1 MQPTAQ
7 QKQTP
12 SHRRPG
18 GRTRN
23 SAHQKTYASENDLPR
38 FKPDALANPS
48 TPQKGASGAEQS
60 LRANST
66 GQKQRN
72 RNNNSGKKPRHKN
85 GNVSPGLSKANRQT
99 PILQSKETSG
109 PIFAGSTFHASPAP
123 SALPI
128 PSFLSKAEVDS
139 PSPKATS
146 SPEQGLSSP
155 STESDEASPPSPT
168 SVPRTEESP
177 LEFFFRAD
185 RAEKAR
191 TRRASSS
198 NVDATAIGP
207 FSPPNESPRESGT
220 PSKPVESRTARRPQ
234 YQKHSTVIG
243 ISANE
248 LDGNPGQP
256 VGPAFSTPYQERIR
270 AARSNQNSAQGT
282 PTMLRNQDRNSR
294 FNSPEVLK
302 RYLFTGR
309 LSSDDEQP
317 QQLPTPSK
325 QASRDHSK
333 PNYGYGQ
340 QPSMLS
346 KPSSHESSK
355 PAYGRFPSQC
365 LPRGVLPASVLTA
378 NAQSSQSSAPPAHA
392 QLTPY
397 RSEQLLAMED
407 GLKRMLKLDSSTQSL
422 PLR

>member
-1 MQPTAQ
+1 MQSVTQ

-12 SHRRPG
+12 NRRQG
-18 GRTRN
+18 GRTRSN
-23 SAHQKTYASENDLPR
+23 PHQKTYASENDVPR
-38 FKPDALANPS
+38 HRPDLLASPS
-48 TPQKGASGAEQS
+48 TPQKGASGGDQS

-72 RNNNSGKKPRHKN
+72 RNNSGKKPRHKN
-85 GNVSPGLSKANRQT
+85 GALSPGQNKANHQT
-99 PILQSKETSG
+99 PAHQSKEASA

-128 PSFLSKAEVDS
+128 PSFLSKAVDC
-139 PSPKATS
+139 PGPKATS

-191 TRRASSS
+191 TRRASSTH
-198 NVDATAIGP
+198 VDAIAIGP
-207 FSPPNESPRESGT
+207 FLLPHESPKELST
-220 PSKPVESRTARRPQ
+220 PKSIEPHTARRPQ
-234 YQKHSTVIG
+234 YPKRSTVIG

-270 AARSNQNSAQGT
+270 AARSHQNAAQT
-282 PTMLRNQDRNSR
+282 TPTMLPTMLRNQDLNSR
-294 FNSPEVLK
+294 LNSPEAQALK
-302 RYLFTGR
+302 RYLHTGR

-325 QASRDHSK
+325 QSSQER
-333 PNYGYGQ
+333 P
-340 QPSMLS
+340 QPAHARA
-346 KPSSHESSK
+346 PQHH
-355 PAYGRFPSQC
+355 
-365 LPRGVLPASVLTA
+365 LPRGMFPVSVLTA
-378 NAQSSQSSAPPAHA
+378 NAQSSQSSVPPARA
-392 QLTPY
+392 QLTQY
-397 RSEQLLAMED
+397 RPEQVLAMED
-407 GLKRMLKLDSSTQSL
+407 GLKRILKLDSSTRSL

>member
-1 MQPTAQ
+1 MQPTTQ

-12 SHRRPG
+12 NHRRPG

-23 SAHQKTYASENDLPR
+23 NPHQKTYASENDLPR
-38 FKPDALANPS
+38 YKPNALANPS
-48 TPQKGASGAEQS
+48 TPQKGIPGADQS
-60 LRANST
+60 VRANST

-85 GNVSPGLSKANRQT
+85 GNVSPGLNKANRQT
-99 PILQSKETSG
+99 PILQSKEKSA

-139 PSPKATS
+139 PSPKVTS

-155 STESDEASPPSPT
+155 SVESDEASPPSPT

-198 NVDATAIGP
+198 NIDAIATGP
-207 FSPPNESPRESGT
+207 FPPPYDSPRESGT
-220 PSKPVESRTARRPQ
+220 PKPIEPHTARRPQ

-256 VGPAFSTPYQERIR
+256 VGPAFSTPYHERIR
-270 AARSNQNSAQGT
+270 AARSLQNPVQTT
-282 PTMLRNQDRNSR
+282 PTMLRNQDLSSR
-294 FNSPEVLK
+294 LNSPEVLK

-325 QASRDHSK
+325 QSSRDHSK
-333 PNYGYGQ
+333 PAYGYVPQ
-340 QPSMLS
+340 
-346 KPSSHESSK
+346 H
-355 PAYGRFPSQC
+355 R
-365 LPRGVLPASVLTA
+365 LPRGVLPVSALTA
-378 NAQSSQSSAPPAHA
+378 NAQISQSSAPPAHA